1 MVHLG
6 TPGAEVSGAVLVCLA
21 VIYVQKNGEKN
32 LQPMGK
38 SIVTT
43 AIRGLPFSRSCTTSL
58 TGLPILG
65 GSSPP
70 GGGWEIAEK
79 SRKIENFGNLQKCLE
94 LIVKCLKGLYK
105 CL

>member
-1 MVHLG
+1 MLDLRTPVSRFSSKSCHFVVFTTCLQEVRGVVHLG

-65 GSSPP
+65 RS
-70 GGGWEIAEK
+70 
-79 SRKIENFGNLQKCLE
+79 
-94 LIVKCLKGLYK
+94 
-105 CL
+105 